1 MVSRSGSTIRKV
13 LVELWCPF
21 ALTLLV
27 LNVGF
32 DFLFFTPILYLFFR
46 PFSNGGPVF
55 SSITYLLMQWV
66 SPCIVGP
73 AFSWGGMRVYFDNIN
88 DFRKSKERNML
99 ILSNHGS
106 RVDWLIALF
115 LGFADTPRCR
125 VNFVVESFLKF
136 MPAIGWHCY
145 WICEDIFVER
155 SFNSDRKV
163 ISKRV
168 SNMRRAGHPC
178 QLFLAPEG
186 MIVDTTSKRNAI
198 GKLYLE
204 NCRTFCKE
212 QGYPKFDYVLTP
224 RYKGISVLK
233 EHTEAVGGTILSVTM
248 AFTRDG
254 KMLNTG
260 LDNPEREIPDLY
272 AVYAGMISSPIKVYV
287 HTKKISLSDDPA
299 EIKKIMMGDYAR
311 KDKLLK
317 YFDEH
322 GCFPDEGLTYEEI
335 EVPHL
340 WLNVLNVL
348 HTIAVILIMDIL
360 NLRYLVKYGII
371 AMLVSLFCCNTL
383 GRIIFGY
390 SIESVP
396 FETGIKPLLHLY
408 YELFNKKLK
417 TAKAAGS
424 PATAS

>member
-1 MVSRSGSTIRKV
+1 MTSRGGSTIQKV

-32 DFLFFTPILYLFFR
+32 DFLFFTPILYLFVR

-55 SSITYLLMQWV
+55 SFFTNWLMHWVTPSI
-66 SPCIVGP
+66 IGP
-73 AFSWGGMRVYFDNIN
+73 AFSWGRMRIYLDNLEG
-88 DFRKSKERNML
+88 FRKASKKNIL
-99 ILSNHGS
+99 VLSNHGS
-106 RVDWLIALF
+106 RVDWLVARF
-115 LGFADTPRCR
+115 LGFADPPMCR

-155 SFNSDRKV
+155 SFQRDSEV

-168 SNMRRAGHPC
+168 RNMRRAGHPC

-186 MIVDTTSKRNAI
+186 MIVDTTSKRNSI

-204 NCRTFCKE
+204 NCRNFCKE

-254 KMLNTG
+254 KMLNQG
-260 LDNPEREIPDLY
+260 LDSPEREIPDLY
-272 AVYAGMISSPIKVYV
+272 AVYAGMISSPIHVYV
-287 HTKKISLSDDPA
+287 HTKKISLSDDPM

-322 GCFPDEGLTYEEI
+322 GCFPDEGFTYEEVK
-335 EVPHL
+335 VPHL
-340 WLNVLNVL
+340 LLNVFHLLHTLAVIWIMDVL
-348 HTIAVILIMDIL
+348 H
-360 NLRYLVKYGII
+360 LRYIVKYGIC
-371 AMLVSLFCCNTL
+371 AMLISLFCCNTL

-396 FETGIKPLLHLY
+396 FETGIKPLVHLY

-417 TAKAAGS
+417 KAKAAGS
-424 PATAS
+424 APKAS